1 MVSPPY
7 PELFASGCII
17 NGFTPQDKSEAETL
31 IEAIKVFEVSVVLV
45 VDNEKLENDIK
56 HGLNLAQANMTNKT
70 QVIQLP
76 KSPGVQAQKF
86 DKLVVFEKYQ
96 EYFRGKH
103 YASFSRR
110 DQARLGAEFGQ
121 ESLMSRNEFDPQD
134 IKIVVD
140 DYKIYKIEGCE
151 IPITA

>member
-56 HGLNLAQANMTNKT
+56 HGLNLAQANMSNKT

-76 KSPGVQAQKF
+76 KSPGVQA
-86 DKLVVFEKYQ
+86 
-96 EYFRGKH
+96 
-103 YASFSRR
+103 
-110 DQARLGAEFGQ
+110 
-121 ESLMSRNEFDPQD
+121 
-134 IKIVVD
+134 
-140 DYKIYKIEGCE
+140 
-151 IPITA
+151 